1 MRYSYIFILIVII
14 VIISVLVFN
23 NKKELFNNYDYI
35 YEGDLVI
42 DKGNIGIGKEP
53 ESDKKLIVDGTLHVE
68 DELCLG
74 DTCFD
79 YDTIKKLNELPV
91 FKKDELCLKDDK
103 NPSNNICINEDHLKL
118 ITGEKNIIF
127 NNNYDGGLQPF
138 HLSRH
143 GGYNDD
149 PSLEHD
155 DETDGKRGGGL
166 ASYLPDFL
174 TTDRKQI
181 KEAIIS
187 SINPIEGTNIDFDGK
202 LITVKDSNEYSIVP
216 DPIKNEVVKWDSV
229 AKDNKTIEW
238 IYTKHENNDE
248 TGYIWISGTN
258 GQFYQCKKECK
269 SEEDFKE
276 LLKPPGASKIKT
288 MAIFE
293 YGSEITTT
301 SATPDTDYYIYAI
314 TDTNKHYIINI
325 DELYLIIKDIEPG
338 PDDNKWKLVNTDKK
352 FTKLTSIGSHLY
364 GLSEDGTVFKISVST
379 KFKQSNKYTYWAKY
393 SDSLTGSGGYLDNGR
408 GGYGRPAP
416 GSPWDEPDKYV
427 KKSKFTF
434 KKIIIHNNKVYVICD
449 LLGYYPK
456 VEAEGTPKLKHVTK
470 YEVKSCGWRGCTGR
484 YGIKNTTYT
493 HTTYTHLY
501 TLNIN
506 PKLHQENITLQN
518 LMFEFDI
525 NDISGD
531 ISKLVLNDDPPW
543 TGKVDKSYGEG
554 GTGRSYS
561 PSKYIH
567 IHYNAPVINEE
578 HFKFKWIKFPENI
591 IPDGASLDITKKKPH
606 KPILDLCIGSKFVYI
621 TDTDHHMYQ
630 QTITSFETNR
640 FKDSLKLGD
649 DSSMTLF
656 SKKYLIT
663 TIVEHKG
670 VLWLLTKNYELYKYS
685 SINHESVLDLR
696 ELENFKKTDYK
707 GTLIQQENQFTRIYI
722 DFCNNL
728 IGVDMYNNSH
738 VYGDFNHCTVSQT
751 VSSTEP
757 GSTNWVSLE
766 NDQNMIVYTKNNVT
780 YSIIDDK
787 LMKKTNGK
795 LEMIDTDVKYIVPLD
810 YQTQDSG
817 NYLWCIK
824 KDDNLYQY
832 SLSDQL
838 EDIISW
844 QQTTHE
850 NSTDISISIENDIW
864 STTKDSIYK
873 NDKKISNGI
882 NKRILANGEDYIY
895 RVDDT
900 NELLK
905 CKKPCNYG
913 KWSEVEIEKANSDK
927 FQSDKNSLYYLENN
941 KIKYKNM
948 LNVMDDFSY
957 KCYQRHV

>member
-14 VIISVLVFN
+14 VISVLVFN

-35 YEGDLVI
+35 YEGDLLI

-91 FKKDELCLKDDK
+91 FKKDELCLKDDI

-138 HLSRH
+138 HFSRH
-143 GGYNDD
+143 GGYHDD
-149 PSLEHD
+149 RDLSHD
-155 DETDGKRGGGL
+155 DESDGSKIGGL
-166 ASYLPDFL
+166 VSTVKYGPVD
-174 TTDRKQI
+174 
-181 KEAIIS
+181 AIIS
-187 SINPIEGTNIDFDGK
+187 SINPISTGLNKDINGK
-202 LITVKDSNEYSIVP
+202 LITTKDSKEYSIVP
-216 DPIKNEVVKWDSV
+216 SPIKSEVVKWDSV

-238 IYTKHENNDE
+238 IYTKYENNDE
-248 TGYIWISGTN
+248 TGYIWISARN
-258 GQFYQCKKECK
+258 GKFYRCKKTCT
-269 SEEDFKE
+269 SEADFKE
-276 LLKPPGASKIKT
+276 LLKPPGALKIKT

-293 YGSEITTT
+293 YGGNGSEI
-301 SATPDTDYYIYAI
+301 STDYYIYAI
-314 TDTNKHYIINI
+314 TNSYKHYIINI
-325 DELYLIIKDIEPG
+325 EELYEIISDIDPKPE
-338 PDDNKWKLVNTDKK
+338 DNKWKLVNTNTK
-352 FTKLTSIGSHLY
+352 FTKLTSIGPHLY
-364 GLSEDGTVFKISVST
+364 GLSEEDGTVLKISINNA
-379 KFKQSNKYTYWAKY
+379 FKQSKKYTYWAKY
-393 SDSLTGSGGYLDNGR
+393 SNSLTGS
-408 GGYGRPAP
+408 
-416 GSPWDEPDKYV
+416 PWDDPDKYV
-427 KKSKFTF
+427 HKSKFTF
-434 KKIIIHNNKVYVICD
+434 KKLIIHNNKVYVICD
-449 LLGYYPK
+449 LLGYYPQDNNREPYGHYMDTSDRW
-456 VEAEGTPKLKHVTK
+456 VRHLKYSFYK
-470 YEVKSCGWRGCTGR
+470 D
-484 YGIKNTTYT
+484 
-493 HTTYTHLY
+493 
-501 TLNIN
+501 
-506 PKLHQENITLQN
+506 PKLHQVNITLHN
-518 LMFEFDI
+518 LIFEFNI
-525 NDISGD
+525 NDISQD
-531 ISKLVLNDDPPW
+531 ISKLVLNDKPPR
-543 TGKVDKSYGEG
+543 KYGQYWM
-554 GTGRSYS
+554 TR
-561 PSKYIH
+561 KYDH
-567 IHYNAPVINEE
+567 KPVINPD
-578 HFKFKWIKFPENI
+578 FYNFKWIKFPYNI
-591 IPDGASLDITKKKPH
+591 NPNGASPDINKKKPH
-606 KPILDLCIGSKFVYI
+606 KPILDLCIGTKFVYI
-621 TDTDHHMYQ
+621 TDKDHHMYQ
-630 QTITSFETNR
+630 QTITSFETYK

-670 VLWLLTKNYELYKYS
+670 VLWLLNTKYDLYKYT
-685 SINHESVLDLR
+685 SINKDSVLDLR
-696 ELENFKKTDYK
+696 ELKDLKKTDYK
-707 GTLIQQENQFTRIYI
+707 GTLILQENQFTRIYI

-728 IGVDMYNNSH
+728 IGVDIYNNSH
-738 VYGDFNHCTVSQT
+738 VFGDFKSCTVSQIE
-751 VSSTEP
+751 SSTET

-795 LEMIDTDVKYIVPLD
+795 LEMIDKDVKYIVPLD
-810 YQTQDSG
+810 YQTQNSG
-817 NYLWCIK
+817 KYLWCIK

-832 SLSDQL
+832 SLSDKL

-844 QQTTHE
+844 DNTTHE
-850 NSTDISISIENDIW
+850 KSTDISISIENDIW

-895 RVDDT
+895 RVDDKK
-900 NELLK
+900 ELLK